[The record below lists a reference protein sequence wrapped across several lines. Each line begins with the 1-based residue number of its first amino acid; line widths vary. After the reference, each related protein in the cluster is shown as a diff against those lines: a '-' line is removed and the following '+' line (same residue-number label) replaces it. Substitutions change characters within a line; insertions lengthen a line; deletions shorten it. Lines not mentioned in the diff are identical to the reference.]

1 MEGHVSRF
9 SAGRNGCV
17 DIGGAALNPPAPLC
31 PDVTDDRERWNEK
44 YSTDEEFELP
54 NDPIPEL
61 ARRIDTLPTG
71 RALDVA
77 TGTGRNA
84 RFLAAEGYDVDAV
97 DVSDEALDR
106 AARAAAAEG
115 VDVNWIRSDIDDF
128 EFGRG
133 AYDVITVSFF
143 AALEH
148 LPNITAALA
157 PGGVLVYEHH
167 LRSSDD
173 IDIGPSSDRYRYPSN
188 HLLHACLDLTILHY
202 EERTRL
208 DDEGR
213 TQAVA
218 TLVGRRSTGGEQSYP
233 RLEG

>member
-1 MEGHVSRF
+1 M
-9 SAGRNGCV
+9 
-17 DIGGAALNPPAPLC
+17 
-31 PDVTDDRERWNEK
+31 TDDRERWNEK
-44 YSTDEEFELP
+44 YSADDEFGLP
-54 NDPIPEL
+54 DDPIPEL
-61 ARRIDTLPTG
+61 ARRVDTLPAG

-106 AARAAAAEG
+106 ARRAADG
-115 VDVNWIRSDIDDF
+115 VDVNWIRSDIEAF
-128 EFGRG
+128 EFDAD

-143 AALEH
+143 AMLDRLPDLVEALK
-148 LPNITAALA
+148 

-202 EERTRL
+202 AERTRP
-208 DDEGR
+208 DAEGR

-218 TLVGRRSTGGEQSYP
+218 TLVARNSTGGAQSYP
-233 RLEG
+233 RIEE